1 MAHIKGE
8 IKMAKYLNYS
18 SLMNLK
24 KNGSTEELNEYISFY
39 NEKISDKE
47 SDKIIVGELIELLGI
62 DKSVEPIKKFI
73 GVKEITPQ
81 SLIEACNLMNV
92 SNDHRIQYT
101 KYMNILNTLE
111 WYNYIVDELNDALG
125 E

>member
-1 MAHIKGE
+1 MV
-8 IKMAKYLNYS
+8 KYLNYS
-18 SLMNLK
+18 GLMNLK
-24 KNGSTEELNEYISFY
+24 KNGTSSEINEYISFY
-39 NEKISDKE
+39 NEKISDLE
-47 SDKIIVGELIELLGI
+47 SDKIVVGELIELLGI

-81 SLIEACNLMNV
+81 SLIEACNLMGV

-101 KYMNILNTLE
+101 KYMNLLNTLE
-111 WYNYIVDELNDALG
+111 WYNYIIEELNDALG